1 VTIGVAVARTAQ
13 RPPAGSLRSRV
24 MADWETISALATGGG
39 TLILAVATFASV
51 RSSNRTARIAERSLL
66 VGLRPLLLAS
76 RSDALPQKIV
86 FGDGHTAR
94 VGAERAVVE
103 DLDGVIY
110 CTISIRNV
118 ATGLAVLHGW
128 HVVTTTGP
136 MTAER
141 RTDLDAF
148 QAQTRD
154 LFIAG
159 GDTSFWQG
167 AVRNPEDPAM
177 GHLRAQL
184 AANEPVTIDLLYGD
198 QEGGQR
204 TITRFVLRPLSQRDE
219 LSSTHQGTVVRHW
232 NVDSPDPRH

>member
-1 VTIGVAVARTAQ
+1 
-13 RPPAGSLRSRV
+13 

-86 FGDGHTAR
+86 FGDGHTAK

-103 DLDGVIY
+103 DLDGVVY
-110 CTISIRNV
+110 CTVSIRNV

-128 HVVTTTGP
+128 HVVTTGARLDGSP
-136 MTAER
+136 SIGQD
-141 RTDLDAF
+141 RTDIGAF
-148 QAQTRD
+148 QVQTRD

-167 AVRNPEDPAM
+167 AVRDPQDPAM
-177 GHLRAQL
+177 EHLRSQL
-184 AANEPVTIDLLYGD
+184 KANEPVTIDLLYGD

-204 TITRFVLRPLSQRDE
+204 TITRFVLRPLNQRDE
-219 LSSTHQGTVVRHW
+219 LGSTHQGTVVRHW

>member
-1 VTIGVAVARTAQ
+1 MT
-13 RPPAGSLRSRV
+13 
-24 MADWETISALATGGG
+24 DWETISALATGGG

-86 FGDGHTAR
+86 FGDGHTAK

-103 DLDGVIY
+103 DIDGVIY

-128 HVVTTTGP
+128 HVVTSGARLDGSATIG
-136 MTAER
+136 EN
-141 RTDLDAF
+141 RTDVDAF

-167 AVRNPEDPAM
+167 AVRNSDDPAM
-177 GHLRAQL
+177 THLRGQL
-184 AANEPVTIDLLYGD
+184 VANEPVTIDLLYGD

-204 TITRFVLRPLSQRDE
+204 TVTRFVLRPLSQRDE
-219 LSSTHQGTVVRHW
+219 MSSTHQGTVVRHW
-232 NVDSPDPRH
+232 NIDSPDPRH